1 MWGGEYEYKKIWLQ
15 GELLSE
21 GFECDWSGGK
31 RGAGEFDKCPDL
43 KEYDDGQDC
52 DPACTLTGG
61 SKSSKN
67 GKCVWTNIN

>member
-1 MWGGEYEYKKIWLQ
+1 MWGGRYNTENKR
-15 GELLSE
+15 
-21 GFECDWSGGK
+21 CNWSGNKYGSGQF
-31 RGAGEFDKCPDL
+31 GACPDL

-67 GKCVWTNIN
+67 GKCVWPNIN